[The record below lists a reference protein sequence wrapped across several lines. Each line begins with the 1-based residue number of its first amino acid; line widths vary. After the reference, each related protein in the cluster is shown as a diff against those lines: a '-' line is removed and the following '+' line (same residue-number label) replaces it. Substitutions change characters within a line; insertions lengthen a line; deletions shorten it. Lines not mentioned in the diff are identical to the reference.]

1 MKALEF
7 RFLTDGG
14 QAPDSVTA
22 ELSAFIARASQSLD
36 VAIYDFHA
44 RHGSTAGIATAL
56 EEAVGRG
63 VTVRVVFNSDHVA
76 EPGAPRPMA
85 GDPAL
90 IDGLE
95 VPTRAARGEGTLMHH
110 KYVVRDGLEVWTG
123 STNWTDDAFSRE
135 ENVVLRVAS
144 PEIASAFSANFSQLW
159 ETGLIDH
166 SGGSGPEVSLEPGV
180 TAQPFFSPKGR
191 SLAHI
196 VAERL
201 GSSPRR
207 VRLLS
212 PLVTSGPILG
222 TLAEL
227 AGRHSFDLVG
237 AYDRTQ
243 MDEVIHEWRGQP
255 QNAWKIEAW
264 QVIAARL
271 SGKASIPYRRGSVHD
286 YMHAKAIVVDGDLLS
301 GSYNCSRH
309 GEGNA
314 ENLLHIS
321 GGESADQFA
330 AFAEAQAQRYA

>member
-1 MKALEF
+1 MNTLEF

-22 ELSAFIARASQSLD
+22 ELSTFISEAARSLD

-44 RHGSTAGIATAL
+44 RQGSTAGIAEAL
-56 EEAVGRG
+56 EAAVRRG
-63 VTVRVVFNSDHVA
+63 VAVRVVFDSEHTA
-76 EPGAPRPMA
+76 APGAPRPMA

-90 IDGLE
+90 IDGLA
-95 VPTRAARGEGTLMHH
+95 VPTRAARGDAALMHH
-110 KYVVRDGLEVWTG
+110 KYAVRDGHDVWTG

-135 ENVVLRVAS
+135 ENVVLKVAE
-144 PEIASAFSANFSQLW
+144 PGIAAAFSANFSQLW
-159 ETGLIDH
+159 ETGRIDH
-166 SGGSGPEVSLEPGV
+166 SGGTGPEARLDGGV
-180 TAQPFFSPKGR
+180 VVRPFFSPRGP
-191 SLAHI
+191 SLAHV

-201 GSSPRR
+201 GSSPGRI
-207 VRLLS
+207 RLLS
-212 PLVTSGPILG
+212 PVVTSGAILG
-222 TLAEL
+222 TLAVL
-227 AGRHSFDLVG
+227 AGRHSFDLEG

-243 MDEVIHEWRGQP
+243 MDEVIHEWRGLP

-271 SGKASIPYRRGSVHD
+271 SGKTSTPYRTGSVHD
-286 YMHAKAIVVDGDLLS
+286 YMHAKLAVVDGEVLT

-321 GGESADQFA
+321 GGEVADQFA
-330 AFAEAQAQRYA
+330 AFAETIARRYA